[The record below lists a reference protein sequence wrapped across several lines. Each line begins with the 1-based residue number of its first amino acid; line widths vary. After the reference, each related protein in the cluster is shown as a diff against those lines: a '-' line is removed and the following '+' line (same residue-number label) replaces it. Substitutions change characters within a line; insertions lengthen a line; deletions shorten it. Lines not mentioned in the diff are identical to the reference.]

1 MVVENNNL
9 LIQHKVFKK
18 IDPFIEILPQLD
30 VHGYTEDTVMTVVN
44 DFIDDNYKLRKKKIV
59 VIHGNGLHILKNKI
73 HRDLKRN
80 KKVKKYYLYNMNI
93 GCTIIELN

>member
-1 MVVENNNL
+1 MENNNL

-44 DFIDDNYKLRKKKIV
+44 DFIEDNYKLRRKKIV
-59 VIHGNGLHILKNKI
+59 VIHGNGAHILKNKI

-80 KKVKKYYLYNMNI
+80 KKVNKYYLYNMNI
-93 GCTIIELN
+93 GCTIIELK

>member
-1 MVVENNNL
+1 MY
-9 LIQHKVFKK
+9 KR

-44 DFIDDNYKLRKKKIV
+44 DFIKDNVKLRNKKIV
-59 VIHGNGLHILKNKI
+59 VVHGKGQSILKNKI

-80 KKVKKYYLYNMNI
+80 KLVYKFYLYNMNI
-93 GCTIIELN
+93 GCTIIELK